1 MRNYSSPAPTS
12 AVRVFVGMGSNVGD
26 RFAHLQRAVDLLVE
40 TAGMRVDAVSPVYES
55 DAHVLRPGEKQQDY
69 YNAVL
74 ECHATVPARRL
85 LRLVLDVERRCG
97 RVRER
102 GTRWAPRTLD
112 LDILLYGQRT
122 IDSPG
127 LKIPHPRLSERRF
140 VLQPL
145 VDLDPD
151 LFIPDPFAAPAR
163 SLLAACSDGA
173 TLQRLMLRLD
183 LPATMSAS

>member
-1 MRNYSSPAPTS
+1 MQTLFAPEPTL

-26 RFAHLQRAVDLLVE
+26 RFAHLQRAVDLLAE
-40 TAGMRVDAVSPVYES
+40 TAGLRVDAVSPVYES
-55 DAHVLRPGEKQQDY
+55 EAHVLRLGEKQQDY

-74 ECHATVPARRL
+74 ECRTTIPARRL
-85 LRLVLDVERRCG
+85 LRLMLDVERRSG

-151 LFIPDPFAAPAR
+151 LFIPNPFAAPAR
-163 SLLAACSDGA
+163 SLLAVCSDVT
-173 TLQRLMLRLD
+173 TLRRLTFRLD
-183 LPATMSAS
+183 VPTTLSAS